1 MIRALKRFVGRGLMN
16 WIHDANKLDADQPP
30 EAHSLNT
37 MFSNSAPSLAVYTIG
52 NGYIVLTQDYIAGT
66 RQFYFCADA
75 QAISE
80 HIVTTEVKRKIGV
93 QTDMFD
99 KQQLLSQSY
108 HAAIAQT
115 RSTRI

>member
-1 MIRALKRFVGRGLMN
+1 MIKALKRFVGRGLMN
-16 WIHDANKLDADQPP
+16 WIHDANRLDADQPP
-30 EAHSLNT
+30 EAHSLN
-37 MFSNSAPSLAVYTIG
+37 MMIGNSPPSLAVYTIN
-52 NGYIVLTQDYIAGT
+52 NGYLVLTQDYIAGT

-80 HIVTTEVKRKIGV
+80 HIVTTEVKRKMGV

-99 KQQLLSQSY
+99 KQQLLSQSF
-108 HAAIAQT
+108 HAAMAQT

>member
-1 MIRALKRFVGRGLMN
+1 MIKALKRFVGRGLMN
-16 WIHDANKLDADQPP
+16 WIHDANKLDAEQPP
-30 EAHSLNT
+30 EAHSLN
-37 MFSNSAPSLAVYTIG
+37 MVIGNFPPSLAVYTIS
-52 NGYIVLTQDYIAGT
+52 NGYLVLTQDYIAGT

-80 HIVTTEVKRKIGV
+80 HIVTTEVKRKMGV

-108 HAAIAQT
+108 H
-115 RSTRI
+115 STSNRR